1 MVVFGVILWWLGY
14 VTFASTPK
22 AILLRTRRHKVSY
35 EMLLAAFL
43 AALLLINSPKE
54 KFVHRFLVHP
64 GDFKNRT
71 NNEFYAA
78 IGEREGLLLTTH
90 YSSLVPL
97 KTRRPILVD
106 MASPNTITY
115 APESGPTF
123 NNILKRVYGVD
134 LLVPPAPKYR
144 HREIRPELYK
154 RLWEQ
159 RTTAEWR
166 EIGMEFGVTDIL
178 TPADWRL
185 SLPAASEGEG
195 MVLYEIPVE

>member
-1 MVVFGVILWWLGY
+1 
-14 VTFASTPK
+14 
-22 AILLRTRRHKVSY
+22 
-35 EMLLAAFL
+35 MLLAAFL
-43 AALLLINSPKE
+43 AALLLINSPRE
-54 KFVHRFLVHP
+54 KFLHRFLVHP

-71 NNEFYAA
+71 NNEFYGG

-90 YSSLVPL
+90 YSSLISL
-97 KTRRPILVD
+97 KTGRPILVD
-106 MASPNTITY
+106 MASPNTIMY
-115 APESGPTF
+115 APQSGPAF

-134 LLVPPAPKYR
+134 LLVPPAPEYR
-144 HREIRPELYK
+144 HKEIRPELYK

-166 EIGMEFGVTDIL
+166 EIGMEFGVTDVL

-185 SLPAASEGEG
+185 SLPAAAEGEG